1 MKKVF
6 FNIIL
11 SLITFFPVFLIA
23 QDEVQIR
30 HYDLNKDEPGA
41 EYSFTFVHITDI
53 HIGEGQGDY
62 GTLGYL
68 NDTMPEGDVGYSA
81 IRLRRAVNWI
91 NENAVENDIHFVTVT
106 GDITDSGEKSEFDK
120 AKEILDAL
128 EIPYLPTIGNHDIWP
143 YVAYEFEAE
152 YAYGDSVM
160 AEIFKDTYN
169 NAANFF
175 DDWNDGTRL
184 SRVYNPES
192 DHEHYHQ
199 NFSFSYKGIGFLAFD
214 FNPRYHVKKAE
225 PGIGAEA
232 RLNDFA
238 GGTYEWLLN
247 TIETHPK
254 RGQKNLILMTHQP
267 PHRDIA
273 ALFNG
278 LPLLD
283 FDKMSKDLLQFRE
296 SLGLWLA
303 GHVHRNM
310 NYSVR
315 TIGGG
320 MKIINVR
327 ETAANKEFENGLF
340 TLVHV
345 YKIQEPTSIKEH
357 YNSDKI
363 QLYPN
368 PVNEVLNIQISE
380 NTKIKSIEVFS
391 INGEIIYSK
400 PNAQNVGM
408 NFTINTSVFPKGMY
422 FVQIQGEEKTYI
434 KNFVKFD

>member
-1 MKKVF
+1 
-6 FNIIL
+6 
-11 SLITFFPVFLIA
+11 
-23 QDEVQIR
+23 
-30 HYDLNKDEPGA
+30 
-41 EYSFTFVHITDI
+41 
-53 HIGEGQGDY
+53 
-62 GTLGYL
+62 
-68 NDTMPEGDVGYSA
+68 
-81 IRLRRAVNWI
+81 
-91 NENAVENDIHFVTVT
+91 
-106 GDITDSGEKSEFDK
+106 
-120 AKEILDAL
+120 
-128 EIPYLPTIGNHDIWP
+128 
-143 YVAYEFEAE
+143 
-152 YAYGDSVM
+152 
-160 AEIFKDTYN
+160 
-169 NAANFF
+169 
-175 DDWNDGTRL
+175 
-184 SRVYNPES
+184 
-192 DHEHYHQ
+192 
-199 NFSFSYKGIGFLAFD
+199 
-214 FNPRYHVKKAE
+214 
-225 PGIGAEA
+225 
-232 RLNDFA
+232 
-238 GGTYEWLLN
+238 
-247 TIETHPK
+247 
-254 RGQKNLILMTHQP
+254 
-267 PHRDIA
+267 
-273 ALFNG
+273 
-278 LPLLD
+278 
-283 FDKMSKDLLQFRE
+283 MSKDLLQFRE

-391 INGEIIYSK
+391 INGEIIYSN
-400 PNAQNVGM
+400 PNAQNEGM